1 MAAKSYIA
9 NTAGR
14 LTRTPAIVTSTGAAN
29 DGDLV
34 ALDAAGKLDASVF
47 PAGVGQNNTSAVA
60 SEALAAGDIVNLW
73 DNAGT
78 ASVRKADGTAVGKE
92 AHGFVKA
99 NFASSASA
107 TVYLAGNTLTT
118 TGLTTGARYY
128 LSTTPGTAS
137 ATPLTTAG
145 NVSQLVG
152 IAANATTL
160 LFDPE
165 EAITM

>member
-14 LTRTPAIVTSTGAAN
+14 LTRTASIVTSAGAAN

-34 ALDAAGKLDASVF
+34 ALDAAGKLDPSVMPVGF
-47 PAGVGQNNTSAVA
+47 GQNSTSAVA
-60 SEALAAGDIVNLW
+60 SEALAANDVVSLW

-99 NFASSASA
+99 NFASSATA
-107 TVYLAGNTLTT
+107 TVYLAGNTMTT
-118 TGLTTGARYY
+118 TGLTAGTRYY
-128 LSTTPGTAS
+128 LSTTPGTVT
-137 ATPLTTAG
+137 ATPLTTVG

-152 IAANATTL
+152 IASNSTTL
-160 LFDPE
+160 MFDPE